1 MTSPALTA
9 YDRHDEIGSPLSFGP
24 ISAPVTAMTVS
35 SLISSSGPRYVI
47 SSDASPSGLPTSRLP
62 SRYEALSM
70 APDGG
75 IPAAYSPMRPSSWT
89 VVCRPGVLTSSAIQA
104 PLQARRESAGIVMP
118 ATRDEL
124 RVSGPVG
131 ERLVLDRGPDAVEL
145 GPVDGSIADDV
156 ARTEEPVAVAEVRQP
171 ARRVEERRR
180 AHAEQ
185 LVAARAADRID
196 RRKGAAPREGEL
208 GRVGAG
214 PHVLGD
220 LDLAVGCH
228 ELVVPGQ
235 AGDEADHRH
244 EERGPEDGVPERL
257 RRVEA
262 VELGRELDVGE
273 IGRLM
278 PIAEPLDDL
287 VRPRVIPEDRHVD
300 DPGLQV
306 EVRGVADLGLQLAQ
320 ALLERARMQLVGVEP
335 DEVRRVRGADV
346 QDPVEPLL
354 LEPAADGER
363 AHVDADAHAF
373 RELDEHPFVAAVA
386 VPRFGL
392 LSGCHELRSSSS
404 LPCISGEGDLYGDE
418 RAAAG
423 RAVDP
428 DPALDGR
435 DPVLE

>member
-1 MTSPALTA
+1 MSPDLTA
-9 YDRHDEIGSPLSFGP
+9 CERQDEIGSPLSFGP

-35 SLISSSGPRYVI
+35 SLTSSSGPREVI

-62 SRYEALSM
+62 SRYDALSM

-75 IPAAYSPMRPSSWT
+75 IPAAYSPIRPSSWT
-89 VVCRPGVLTSSAIQA
+89 VVCRPGVLTSSAIQT
-104 PLQARRESAGIVMP
+104 PLQARRDAAGIVIP

-124 RVSGPVG
+124 RVGGPVR

-156 ARTEEPVAVAEVRQP
+156 AGPEEPVAVAEVRQP

-180 AHAEQ
+180 AHAEE
-185 LVAARAADRID
+185 LVAARAADGID

-220 LDLAVGCH
+220 VDLAVGCP

-235 AGDEADHRH
+235 AGDEADHRL
-244 EERGPEDGVPERL
+244 EERGLEHGVAERL

-262 VELGRELDVGE
+262 VELCRELDVGE

-278 PIAEPLDDL
+278 PIAEPLDDF
-287 VRPRVIPEDRHVD
+287 VRPRVVPEDRHVD
-300 DPGLQV
+300 NPRLQV
-306 EVRGVADLGLQLAQ
+306 EVGGVADLGLQLTQ
-320 ALLERARMQLVGVEP
+320 ALLERARVQQIRVEP

-346 QDPVEPLL
+346 EHPLQPL
-354 LEPAADGER
+354 FLEPAADGQR

-373 RELDEHPFVAAVA
+373 GELDEHPFVAAVA
-386 VPRFGL
+386 VPRCGL
-392 LSGCHELRSSSS
+392 LSRLHARRSSSS
-404 LPCISGEGDLYGDE
+404 PSRYRWRGGCPRR
-418 RAAAG
+418 RAC
-423 RAVDP
+423 R
-428 DPALDGR
+428 
-435 DPVLE
+435 

>member
-1 MTSPALTA
+1 
-9 YDRHDEIGSPLSFGP
+9 
-24 ISAPVTAMTVS
+24 
-35 SLISSSGPRYVI
+35 
-47 SSDASPSGLPTSRLP
+47 
-62 SRYEALSM
+62 M

-75 IPAAYSPMRPSSWT
+75 IPAAYSPIRPSSWT
-89 VVCRPGVLTSSAIQA
+89 VVCRPGVLTSNAIQT
-104 PLQARRESAGIVMP
+104 PLQARRDAAGIVIP

-124 RVSGPVG
+124 RVGGPVG

-156 ARTEEPVAVAEVRQP
+156 AGTEEPVAVAEVRQP
-171 ARRVEERRR
+171 ARSVEERRR
-180 AHAEQ
+180 THAEQ
-185 LVAARAADRID
+185 LVAAGAADGVD
-196 RRKGAAPREGEL
+196 RRKGAPPREGEL

-244 EERGPEDGVPERL
+244 QERGPEDGVPERL

-262 VELGRELDVGE
+262 VELGRELDVRE

-278 PIAEPLDDL
+278 PIAEPLDNL
-287 VRPRVIPEDRHVD
+287 VRPRVVPEDWHVD

-306 EVRGVADLGLQLAQ
+306 EVGGVADLGLQLAQ
-320 ALLERARMQLVGVEP
+320 ALLERARMQLVRVEP

-346 QDPVEPLL
+346 QHPLDL
-354 LEPAADGER
+354 LFLEPAADGQR

-373 RELDEHPFVAAVA
+373 GELDEYPFVAAVA
-386 VPRFGL
+386 VPGL
-392 LSGCHELRSSSS
+392 RRRRGFHELRSSGW
-404 LPCISGEGDLYGDE
+404 PARGIS
-418 RAAAG
+418 AATSVPPSAG
-423 RAVDP
+423 LSTRSCP
-428 DPALDGR
+428 SRTESRSRSP
-435 DPVLE
+435 